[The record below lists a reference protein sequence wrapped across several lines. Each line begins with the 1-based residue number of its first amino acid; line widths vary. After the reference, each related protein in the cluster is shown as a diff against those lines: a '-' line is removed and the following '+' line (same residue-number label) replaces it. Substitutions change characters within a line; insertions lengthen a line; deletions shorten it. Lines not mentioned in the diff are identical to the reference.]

1 MSFTMCNLVVAFERD
16 MDTLRLPYLGQA
28 TLLGHIGGLL
38 KGYPVCPPRSFIS
51 VCASPEVSDYVKR
64 ALDDGQLVQAFQNEF
79 PFEVPLRWFDA
90 EDGWKMVVTIR
101 QALAT
106 DRVESIGLL
115 AIAGELNLEA
125 EVLGTVLEQACRGNI
140 RFNLDLEE
148 CSNQPLKLKEWVAAE
163 MAELAQDIIRIMKDS
178 GIDID

>member
-1 MSFTMCNLVVAFERD
+1 MPFTMCNLVVAFERD
-16 MDTLRLPYLGQA
+16 LETLRLPYLGQA

-38 KGYPVCPPRSFIS
+38 KGYPVSPPRNFIS
-51 VCASPEVSDYVKR
+51 VCASPEVSDFVKQ
-64 ALDDGQLVQAFQNEF
+64 ALEDGQGVQAFQNEF
-79 PFEVPLRWFDA
+79 PFEVPTRWFDA
-90 EDGWKMVVTIR
+90 EDGWKMAVTIQ

-115 AIAGELNLEA
+115 AIAGELNLEV
-125 EVLGTVLEQACRGNI
+125 EELSTVLEQACHQNI

-148 CSNQPLKLKEWVAAE
+148 YADQPLKLKEWVAAE

-178 GIDID
+178 GIEME